1 MLAPG
6 VDPGAAEGVGF
17 SCYEEETSFGLAL
30 FDVRNCFNELNRYL
44 MLWNMA
50 HRRNQ
55 GSRFAF
61 HRYRHWDWVH
71 CLVVWTEPG
80 ELPLVIQSRGG
91 ASKPGETC
99 TTKR

>member
-1 MLAPG
+1 
-6 VDPGAAEGVGF
+6 
-17 SCYEEETSFGLAL
+17 
-30 FDVRNCFNELNRYL
+30 

-50 HRRNQ
+50 HRWNK

-80 ELPLVIQSRGG
+80 ELALVIQSKGG
-91 ASKPGETC
+91 HPNPGKLAGRKDKKVMQTFL
-99 TTKR
+99 